1 MFKSI
6 SAAAIALSLI
16 AAPAL
21 AQVGSQAATP
31 APVTAPAKPLVHKT
45 HKVKKHV
52 VKHRTHKHVAHKHTV
67 KKHVAAHKT
76 TKLKTA
82 KLKATK
88 TVKPKAI

>member
-16 AAPAL
+16 AVPAF
-21 AQVGSQAATP
+21 AQTTATTP
-31 APVTAPAKPLVHKT
+31 APISAPAKPVVHTT

-52 VKHRTHKHVAHKHTV
+52 AVKHKATKHVAKKYLAKHK
-67 KKHVAAHKT
+67 AA
-76 TKLKTA
+76 KLKTA
-82 KLKATK
+82 KLKPTK